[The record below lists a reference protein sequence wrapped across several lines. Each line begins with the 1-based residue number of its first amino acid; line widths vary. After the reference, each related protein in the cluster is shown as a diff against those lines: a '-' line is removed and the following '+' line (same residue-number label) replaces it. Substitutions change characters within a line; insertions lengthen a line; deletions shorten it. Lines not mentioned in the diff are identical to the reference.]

1 MYRMP
6 IKLYALFKIYESDCV
21 PASATFLVVNRK
33 ATHTL
38 TMKCMKW
45 FIVIA
50 MITASLALDYHE
62 MNMDCDEAQVA
73 IKNIR

>member
-1 MYRMP
+1 MP
-6 IKLYALFKIYESDCV
+6 IKLYALFKIYERDRV
-21 PASATFLVVNRK
+21 PASAAFLAVNRK

-50 MITASLALDYHE
+50 MMTASLAQDYHE
-62 MNMDCDEAQVA
+62 MNMDCDTAQVA
-73 IKNIR
+73 IKYRR